1 MGITKFVLENALKA
15 GSVVIESITQGSLI
29 INAEYMGTA
38 EEVAMVENKM
48 KDPAALSRLANDFAD
63 LGSALDDSTSY
74 TGTGTATTTGATTP
88 AATGGGGAIAA
99 VIIIL
104 LLLIIVVGGM
114 LYMQK
119 KGMGPFAAGG
129 KLAMYAQKG
138 GAKTA
143 AGGAKT
149 SPMQS
154 ADPVEKNP
162 AAAADA
168 AAVATKDT
176 AVAVEA
182 PDNAVEM
189 TSAVAIVDRRGS
201 TGTDE
206 L

>member
-1 MGITKFVLENALKA
+1 MG
-15 GSVVIESITQGSLI
+15 
-29 INAEYMGTA
+29 
-38 EEVAMVENKM
+38 
-48 KDPAALSRLANDFAD
+48 
-63 LGSALDDSTSY
+63 
-74 TGTGTATTTGATTP
+74 
-88 AATGGGGAIAA
+88 
-99 VIIIL
+99 
-104 LLLIIVVGGM
+104 

-206 L
+206 LQRKGQRKRQRGEADSWRTEIGSGIVEPRERERKRKRERGSLKVFFSSTAVEVVTAVEV

>member
-1 MGITKFVLENALKA
+1 M
-15 GSVVIESITQGSLI
+15 
-29 INAEYMGTA
+29 
-38 EEVAMVENKM
+38 
-48 KDPAALSRLANDFAD
+48 
-63 LGSALDDSTSY
+63 
-74 TGTGTATTTGATTP
+74 TP
-88 AATGGGGAIAA
+88 AATGGAGGAA

-104 LLLIIVVGGM
+104 LLIAGVVGGM

-129 KLAMYAQKG
+129 KLAKYAQKG

-154 ADPVEKNP
+154 ADPVVKNP
-162 AAAADA
+162 AAAADV

-189 TSAVAIVDRRGS
+189 TALAI
-201 TGTDE
+201 
-206 L
+206 